1 MPVQLTNSEY
11 AALVGERD
19 ALSVQVA
26 EKQQATDTDLF
37 RDATDA
43 AIARYGEALKGVMI
57 ANSATSTGDA
67 EIERTLAG
75 CVCGPM
81 LVLLAKEMRERGL
94 LQWTLRDALA
104 GHWVDLVYEAAS
116 TLKISISID
125 IMLNWNALQ
134 PLSQDIIW
142 TTQQAEAL
150 ANLWLEQA
158 DRVRDVACER
168 IFALALDLA

>member
-1 MPVQLTNSEY
+1 MTVQLTNAEY

-19 ALSVQVA
+19 ALAVQVA
-26 EKQQATDTDLF
+26 EKRRELF
-37 RDATDA
+37 RAAADDA
-43 AIARYGEALKGVMI
+43 IKQYGEQLLGRMI
-57 ANSATSTGDA
+57 ADGARDTSDA

-94 LQWTLRDALA
+94 LKWTLRDALA
-104 GHWVDLVYEAAS
+104 KDWVDLVYEAATS
-116 TLKISISID
+116 TMHRQNID
-125 IMLNWNALQ
+125 NILNWDALQ
-134 PLSQDIIW
+134 PVSQDIIK

-168 IFALALDLA
+168 IFSLAWA